1 MQEGRAL
8 TPTEINRDLLN
19 SIMETPRWFWPVVG
33 FLATIVLAAA
43 ITIGIMIDRGL
54 GITGLNRPIVWG
66 FFITNFVFWI
76 GISHAGVMLS
86 AILRLAKAEWRRPAT
101 RAAEVLTIFSLMTA
115 MIMPIIHTGRPWRI
129 LYWAFPYDFARGIW
143 PNIRTPLVWDP
154 SAILTYLTSSTL
166 FVLIALVPDF
176 AVLRDRYA
184 DKVANSEHPSSTD
197 QIFHAAYRFL
207 ALGWE
212 GNPRQWK
219 LQIIAGVLLSALIL
233 PVFVS
238 VHSIVSW
245 DFGMA
250 VAVKSW
256 HSTIFAPYFV
266 VGAVHSGVSAVAF
279 VMIILRHIYGWQDY
293 IRHEHIDAL
302 GRLLVVVATGWF
314 YFFVMEVIFG
324 IYGREADEIAVRDFQ
339 FYQWPMSG
347 WTIVFVVTTY
357 FIPVA
362 LWLTRWAR
370 RNLWIMSAACI
381 SVNIGMWLER
391 YIIIVPGLANRSLFS
406 FTWASYVPSPAEA
419 LIVGATF
426 AFVTM
431 LMLLFSRVFPLVPLY
446 DIKEGEFLRTEVQVG
461 RRTVPATFRED

>member
-1 MQEGRAL
+1 MQEGRPLA
-8 TPTEINRDLLN
+8 PTEINRALLN
-19 SIMETPRWFWPVVG
+19 SILEPPRWFWPVVSILG
-33 FLATIVLAAA
+33 LIVLAAT
-43 ITIGIMIDRGL
+43 ITIGVMVDKGL
-54 GITGLNRPIVWG
+54 GITGLGRPVVWG

-115 MIMPIIHTGRPWRI
+115 MTMPIVHTGRPWRI
-129 LYWAFPYDFARGIW
+129 LYWVFPYDFARGLW

-176 AVLRDRYA
+176 AVLRDHTTGISHRIY
-184 DKVANSEHPSSTD
+184 SL
-197 QIFHAAYRFL
+197 L
-207 ALGWE
+207 AMGWE
-212 GNPRQWK
+212 GNARQWK
-219 LQIIAGVLLSALIL
+219 LQIIAGILLSALIL

-250 VAVKSW
+250 MAVKTW

-279 VMIILRHIYGWQDY
+279 VMILLRWMYSWQDY

-302 GRLLVVVATGWF
+302 GRLLIVVATGWF
-314 YFFVMEVIFG
+314 YFFVMEVVFG
-324 IYGREADEIAVRDFQ
+324 IYGREADEVAVRGLQ
-339 FYQWPMSG
+339 FAQWPFNVWSY
-347 WTIVFVVTTY
+347 VFVGTTY
-357 FIPVA
+357 FLPVA
-362 LWLTRWAR
+362 IWLFRSGR
-370 RNLWIMSAACI
+370 RNLWIMSTACI

-391 YIIIVPGLANRSLFS
+391 YLIIVPGLVNKQVFT
-406 FTWASYVPSPAEA
+406 FTWAGYVPSPAEC

-426 AFVTM
+426 ALVSMF
-431 LMLLFSRVFPLVPLY
+431 MLLFSRVMPLVPLY
-446 DIKEGEFLRTEVQVG
+446 DIKEGEILRTEVQVG
-461 RRTVPATFRED
+461 RRVVPATFRED

>member
-1 MQEGRAL
+1 M
-8 TPTEINRDLLN
+8 
-19 SIMETPRWFWPVVG
+19 V
-33 FLATIVLAAA
+33 
-43 ITIGIMIDRGL
+43 DRGL
-54 GITGLNRPIVWG
+54 GITNLNRPVVWA

-115 MIMPIIHTGRPWRI
+115 MTMPIIHTGRPWRI
-129 LYWAFPYDFARGIW
+129 MYWAFPYDFARGIW

-176 AVLRDRYA
+176 AVLRDHTTGISHRIY
-184 DKVANSEHPSSTD
+184 SL
-197 QIFHAAYRFL
+197 L
-207 ALGWE
+207 AMGWE

-279 VMIILRHIYGWQDY
+279 VMILLRHIYGWQDY

-302 GRLLVVVATGWF
+302 GRLLIVVATGWF

-324 IYGREADEIAVRDFQ
+324 IYGREADEIAVRSLQ
-339 FYQWPMSG
+339 FVQSPFNVWSV
-347 WTIVFVVTTY
+347 IFVGTTY
-357 FIPVA
+357 FLPVA
-362 LWLTRWAR
+362 IWLSRSAR
-370 RNLWIMSAACI
+370 RNLWLMSIACI

-391 YIIIVPGLANRSLFS
+391 FLIIVPGLANRQVFT
-406 FTWASYVPSPAEA
+406 FTWNSYVPSPAEA
-419 LIVGATF
+419 IIIAATF
-426 AFVTM
+426 ALVAM

-446 DIKEGEFLRTEVQVG
+446 DIKEGEFLRTQVQVG
-461 RRTVPATFRED
+461 RRAVPAAFRED

>member
-1 MQEGRAL
+1 MQEGKAL
-8 TPTEINRDLLN
+8 PAAQVNRDLLR
-19 SIMETPRWFWPVVG
+19 SILETPRWFWPVVSLLG
-33 FLATIVLAAA
+33 MVVLAAA
-43 ITIGIMIDRGL
+43 VTIGIMVDRGL
-54 GITGLNRPIVWG
+54 GITGLNYKVVWG

-129 LYWAFPYDFARGIW
+129 LYWAFPYDFARGVW

-176 AVLRDRYA
+176 AVLRDRTTGWPKIVY
-184 DKVANSEHPSSTD
+184 TM
-197 QIFHAAYRFL
+197 L
-207 ALGWE
+207 AMGWE

-250 VAVKSW
+250 VAIKSW
-256 HSTIFAPYFV
+256 HSTVFAPYFV
-266 VGAVHSGVSAVAF
+266 VGAVHSGVSAVVFA
-279 VMIILRHIYGWQDY
+279 MILLRWAYGWQDY

-302 GRLLVVVATGWF
+302 GRLLIVVATGWF
-314 YFFVMEVIFG
+314 YFLVMEIIFG
-324 IYGREADEIAVRDFQ
+324 IYGLEGDELAVRALQ
-339 FYQWPMSG
+339 FLPGDHGVAYNIWM
-347 WTIVFVVTTY
+347 IVFVGITY
-357 FIPVA
+357 FLPVI
-362 LWLTRWAR
+362 LWLPKAWR

-381 SVNIGMWLER
+381 SVNVGMWLER
-391 YIIIVPGLANRSLFS
+391 YLLFVPGQANKQFQT
-406 FTWASYVPSPAEA
+406 FTWNDYLPQWPEA

-426 AFVTM
+426 AFVSM

-446 DIKEGEFLRTEVQVG
+446 DIKEGDILKTEMQIG

>member
-1 MQEGRAL
+1 MQEGKVLPAAQ
-8 TPTEINRDLLN
+8 INRDLLR
-19 SIMETPRWFWPVVG
+19 SILEPPRWFWPAVTLLG
-33 FLATIVLAAA
+33 LIVLAAA
-43 ITIGIMIDRGL
+43 ITIGVMINTGL
-54 GITGLNRPIVWG
+54 GITGLNYKVVWG

-154 SAILTYLTSSTL
+154 SAILTYLTSSTM
-166 FVLIALVPDF
+166 FVAIALVPDF
-176 AVLRDRYA
+176 AVLRDRTTGWPHRIYT
-184 DKVANSEHPSSTD
+184 V
-197 QIFHAAYRFL
+197 L
-207 ALGWE
+207 AMGWE

-250 VAVKSW
+250 VAIKSW
-256 HSTIFAPYFV
+256 HSTVFAPYFV
-266 VGAVHSGVSAVAF
+266 VGAVHSGVSAVVFA
-279 VMIILRHIYGWQDY
+279 MILLRWAYGWQDY

-302 GRLLVVVATGWF
+302 GRLLIVVATGWF
-314 YFFVMEVIFG
+314 YFLVMEIIFG
-324 IYGREADEIAVRDFQ
+324 IYGLEGDELAVRALQ
-339 FYQWPMSG
+339 FLPSSG
-347 WTIVFVVTTY
+347 GVAYNIWMIVFVGITY
-357 FIPVA
+357 FLPVI
-362 LWLTRWAR
+362 LWLPKAWR
-370 RNLWIMSAACI
+370 RNLWIMSTACI
-381 SVNIGMWLER
+381 SVNVGMWLER
-391 YIIIVPGLANRSLFS
+391 YLLFVPGQAVKQFQS
-406 FTWASYVPSPAEA
+406 FTWNDYLPQWPEA

-446 DIKEGEFLRTEVQVG
+446 DIKEGDILKTEIKIG

>member
-1 MQEGRAL
+1 MQEGKVLPAAQ
-8 TPTEINRDLLN
+8 INRDLLR
-19 SIMETPRWFWPVVG
+19 SILEPPRWFWPAVTILG
-33 FLATIVLAAA
+33 LIVLAAA
-43 ITIGIMIDRGL
+43 IVIGWMINAGL
-54 GITGLNRPIVWG
+54 GITGLNYKVVWG

-154 SAILTYLTSSTL
+154 SAILTYLTSSTM
-166 FVLIALVPDF
+166 FVAIALVPDF
-176 AVLRDRYA
+176 AVLRDRTTGWPHRIYT
-184 DKVANSEHPSSTD
+184 V
-197 QIFHAAYRFL
+197 L
-207 ALGWE
+207 AMGWE

-250 VAVKSW
+250 VAIKSW
-256 HSTIFAPYFV
+256 HSTVFAPYFV
-266 VGAVHSGVSAVAF
+266 VGAVHSGVSAVVFA
-279 VMIILRHIYGWQDY
+279 MILLRWAYGWQDY

-302 GRLLVVVATGWF
+302 GRLLIVVATGWF
-314 YFFVMEVIFG
+314 YFLVMEIIFG
-324 IYGREADEIAVRDFQ
+324 IYGLEGDELAVRGLQ
-339 FYQWPMSG
+339 FLPSSG
-347 WTIVFVVTTY
+347 GVAYNIWMIVFVGITY
-357 FIPVA
+357 FLPVI
-362 LWLTRWAR
+362 LWLPKAWR

-381 SVNIGMWLER
+381 SVNVGMWLER
-391 YIIIVPGLANRSLFS
+391 YLLFVPGQAVKQFQT
-406 FTWASYVPSPAEA
+406 FTWNDYLPQWPEA

-426 AFVTM
+426 AFVSM

-446 DIKEGEFLRTEVQVG
+446 DIKEGDILKTEFKIG

>member
-8 TPTEINRDLLN
+8 TPAEINRDLLR
-19 SIMETPRWFWPVVG
+19 SILDTPRWFWPVVG

-43 ITIGIMIDRGL
+43 ITIGVMIDRGL

-101 RAAEVLTIFSLMTA
+101 RAAEVLTIFSLITA
-115 MIMPIIHTGRPWRI
+115 MTMPIIHTGRPWRI
-129 LYWAFPYDFARGIW
+129 MYWAFPYDFARGIW

-176 AVLRDRYA
+176 AVLRDHTTG
-184 DKVANSEHPSSTD
+184 VAHRVYSV
-197 QIFHAAYRFL
+197 L
-207 ALGWE
+207 AMGWE

-219 LQIIAGVLLSALIL
+219 LQIISGVLLSALIL

-266 VGAVHSGVSAVAF
+266 VGAVHSGVSAVAL
-279 VMIILRHIYGWQDY
+279 VMILLRYLYGWQDY

-302 GRLLVVVATGWF
+302 GRLLIVVATGWF

-324 IYGREADEIAVRDFQ
+324 IYGREADEIAVRSLQ
-339 FYQWPMSG
+339 FNEWPG
-347 WTIVFVVTTY
+347 GFPIAAWTLVFVATTY

-362 LWLTRWAR
+362 LWLSRSAR

-391 YIIIVPGLANRSLFS
+391 YIIIVPGLSKRSLFT
-406 FTWASYVPSPAEA
+406 FTWESYVPSPAEMI
-419 LIVGATF
+419 IVGATF
-426 AFVTM
+426 AFVSM
-431 LMLLFSRVFPLVPLY
+431 LLLLFSRVFPLVPLY
-446 DIKEGEFLRTEVQVG
+446 DIKEGQFLRTEVRIG
-461 RRTVPATFRED
+461 RRVVPATFRED